1 MVSRRN
7 FTYLSNMKQRD
18 LEFLFKKKK
27 KINRIRVLRSP
38 KWCVWRKR
46 SKWMRK
52 GCNESRFVDNYFNF
66 PLIGAFHVHTNA
78 RIKDCSRFL
87 PRVFRLYTNTLP
99 QYLGRIQVKGTGYEL
114 AILLLIVVSFYLF
127 TLNFS
132 L

>member
-18 LEFLFKKKK
+18 LEFLFLKKKK
-27 KINRIRVLRSP
+27 LIEFEFFVRRNDAFDERDWSE
-38 KWCVWRKR
+38 W
-46 SKWMRK
+46 K
-52 GCNESRFVDNYFNF
+52 GYNESRFVDNYFNF
-66 PLIGAFHVHTNA
+66 PLIGAFHVRTNA

-114 AILLLIVVSFYLF
+114 TILLLIVVSFYLF

>member
-1 MVSRRN
+1 
-7 FTYLSNMKQRD
+7 MKQRD

-27 KINRIRVLRSP
+27 KLIEFEFFVRRNDAFDERDR
-38 KWCVWRKR
+38 
-46 SKWMRK
+46 MRK
-52 GCNESRFVDNYFNF
+52 GYNEWRFVDNYFNF